1 MSLSDD
7 EIITWDDF
15 AQIVNITNLIIDFL
29 SFYVIT

>member
-15 AQIVNITNLIIDFL
+15 AQIVNITNLIMHLLVVFC
-29 SFYVIT
+29 